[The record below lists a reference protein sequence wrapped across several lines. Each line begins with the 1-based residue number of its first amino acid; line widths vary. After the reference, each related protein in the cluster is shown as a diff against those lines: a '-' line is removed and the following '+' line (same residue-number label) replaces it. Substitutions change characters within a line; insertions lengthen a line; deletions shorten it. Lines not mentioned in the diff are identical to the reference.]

1 MGTLPAQYDI
11 VKNYVFTGIFHVFWN
26 QRCSKWC
33 VHVGSDLLP
42 SNGSKFSHAG
52 PNLDLHVR
60 SMAARVGV
68 CSSQRRAAA
77 CPVRMQV
84 AALKFG
90 VGTMSM
96 GRCRAAGVRH
106 GSSRGLPSFLQLLV
120 VRARPYP
127 YSTIS
132 QNFVSYKI
140 WIMHTELHTTRG
152 GNVPNKTSAFLLFQK
167 GTFFFHR
174 PPLSSL
180 PPPPQTSC
188 TGTRAHQAWSAA
200 G

>member
-33 VHVGSDLLP
+33 VHVGSNLLP

-132 QNFVSYKI
+132 QNFVSYKYG
-140 WIMHTELHTTRG
+140 LCTRSFTQHAAATC
-152 GNVPNKTSAFLLFQK
+152 PTKLRRFY
-167 GTFFFHR
+167 FFKREHFSSIG
-174 PPLSSL
+174 PP
-180 PPPPQTSC
+180 
-188 TGTRAHQAWSAA
+188 
-200 G
+200 

>member
-1 MGTLPAQYDI
+1 M
-11 VKNYVFTGIFHVFWN
+11 
-26 QRCSKWC
+26 
-33 VHVGSDLLP
+33 
-42 SNGSKFSHAG
+42 
-52 PNLDLHVR
+52 
-60 SMAARVGV
+60 

-96 GRCRAAGVRH
+96 GWCRAAGVRH

-132 QNFVSYKI
+132 QNFVSYKYG
-140 WIMHTELHTTRG
+140 LCTRSFTQHAAATC
-152 GNVPNKTSAFLLFQK
+152 PTKLRRFYFFKSQK
-167 GTFFFHR
+167 RTFFFHR